1 MYRGCTVAVV
11 MPAYN
16 VGDRIAGAVAA
27 VPAFVDQL
35 VVVDDGSTDETSA
48 VASRLPRPG
57 LILLRHPVNSGV
69 GAAIGTGYAEALRQ
83 GVAVVAVM
91 AGDGQM
97 DPADLPRVIDPLVD
111 EKADYVK
118 GNRFRHRDVWRVMPK
133 DRLVGNILLSLC
145 TRITSGY
152 LRLFDSQCGF
162 TAISRRALRAIGCRF
177 FARYGYPNDVLARLR
192 AVGARVCEVPVRPIY
207 DGQRSGIR
215 PWTVLYPI
223 SFVLLR
229 SLLRRVWHQH
239 LGPLLGA
246 REEPRCLPHANRAAD
261 HLLPAPPP

>member
-1 MYRGCTVAVV
+1 VAVV

-16 VGDRIAGAVAA
+16 VADRIAGAVAS
-27 VPAFVDQL
+27 VPEFVDQV
-35 VVVDDGSTDETSA
+35 VVVDDGSTDGTSA
-48 VASRLPRPG
+48 AALGLARPG
-57 LILLRHPVNSGV
+57 LILLRHPLNSGV

-97 DPADLPRVIDPLVD
+97 DPADLPRVIEPVISG
-111 EKADYVK
+111 EADYAK

-133 DRLVGNILLSLC
+133 DRLIGNILLSLC
-145 TRITSGY
+145 TKLTSGY
-152 LRLFDSQCGF
+152 LRVFDSQCGF

-192 AVGARVCEVPVRPIY
+192 AVGARVREVPVRPVY

-229 SLLRRVWHQH
+229 SLLRRVWHQR

-246 REEPRCLPHANRAAD
+246 REEPRCLPHAHRASD